1 MESKYYTPDISEF
14 HVGFEYEHCHSS
26 VRFMMLNLKTGEESD
41 ATESKEIWEKSI
53 FSGNEFDIWKSSF
66 KFDDS
71 LRDGQIRAKYLD
83 REDIESLG
91 FIESKE
97 TEGYFYKELNSNSEK
112 LVLELIQYEATGSFT
127 PDADINSLKFFSRI
141 KIHNTGGAPAYVL
154 GEWITSKGVLYYGE
168 CKNKSELKRIL
179 KMIGYETRQVM
190 DKL

>member
-14 HVGFEYEHCHSS
+14 HVGFEYEVFDSKYEYKVEKLSETKLKVLSDPITTTGWFKEAYEIDSFLYVEDSS
-26 VRFMMLNLKTGEESD
+26 DIKSNIPSYIENDKVRV
-41 ATESKEIWEKSI
+41 
-53 FSGNEFDIWKSSF
+53 
-66 KFDDS
+66 
-71 LRDGQIRAKYLD
+71 KYLD
-83 REDIESLG
+83 REDIESLV

-141 KIHNTGGAPAYVL
+141 KIHNTGGSPAYVL
-154 GEWITSKGVLYYGE
+154 GEWVTSKGVLYYGE

-179 KMIGYETRQVM
+179 KMIGYGEN
-190 DKL
+190 